1 MSLRRAIALGEKK
14 LYTARL
20 AILRRWHKFDFM
32 KLIILDAHALIHR
45 AYHALPP
52 LSTQRGEPTNAI
64 YGFFSVFIKMT
75 QDLKPDY
82 LVAAFDTPAPTFRKK
97 MFEAYKAHRPKTPD
111 ELVAQLKKIKELMP
125 QFGIL
130 ALSKEGYEADDIIG
144 TVVKLLTTHYS
155 LPTAPL
161 EIIIVTGDLDTLQL
175 VREGVKVYTMR
186 KGISDVV
193 IYDEK
198 AVRDRFGLAPSQM
211 PDYKGLVGDASDNIP
226 GIPGVGPKTATTLL
240 QKFEN
245 LETVFASKDIPEK
258 IREKKDQALFSKEL
272 ATINTASL
280 IQFELEK
287 AKWSGFN
294 IKVTEQIFS
303 QLGFSSLTRR
313 IKEPLE
319 HSEKQSSLFSEEKTE
334 EPKDADYP
342 LAQIASWLLDPEIKD
357 PRPTQSL
364 NLLKISLEQKGLKE
378 VFQNIEVPLVPV
390 LEKMQSIGI
399 LVDKKTLEELSED
412 LQKELKMIR
421 QEIARIAGGELNPSS
436 PDQLRSLL
444 FETLKLSPT
453 GVKKTP
459 KGKIST
465 KESELVKIAHKHEII
480 PILLHHREIEKLLT
494 TYIQPLFKK
503 IGEDGRVHTSF
514 IQTGTATGRL
524 SSQNP
529 NLQNIPVKGEWAKR
543 VKNMFVAQKEYT
555 LASFDYSQV
564 ELRVAAHLAGDE
576 NLIKAFRNGED
587 IHTHTA
593 SQVFNM
599 PEDAVTP
606 QMRRTAKVFNFGIL
620 YGLSAR
626 GLSES
631 LRISY
636 EEAKDFIDT
645 YFARFSGIKTYIEKT
660 REEVVKK
667 GYVQTILG
675 RKRFFPEL
683 KNPERLG
690 HNIREALFREAVN
703 FTVQGSATAD
713 IIKLAMIQCAE
724 AFSARSDEVRLLLQ
738 IHDDLLFEIKKEK
751 IDEAIPQIKK
761 IMEGVMKL
769 SVPLL
774 VEINTGE
781 TWGEMRKLK
790 TVIPK

>member
-1 MSLRRAIALGEKK
+1 
-14 LYTARL
+14 
-20 AILRRWHKFDFM
+20 M
-32 KLIILDAHALIHR
+32 KLVILDANALIHR

-64 YGFFSVFIKMT
+64 YGFFSMFIKMT

-82 LVAAFDTPAPTFRKK
+82 LIAAFDTPAPTFRKK
-97 MFEAYKAHRPKTPD
+97 MFDAYKAQRPKTPD
-111 ELVAQLKKIKELMP
+111 ELVSQLKKIKELMP

-144 TVVKLLTTHYS
+144 TIVSQLKTKNLKIETFD
-155 LPTAPL
+155 
-161 EIIIVTGDLDTLQL
+161 IIIVTGDLDTLQL

-198 AVRDRFGLAPSQM
+198 AVRNRFGLAPSQM

-245 LETVFASKDIPEK
+245 LETAFKSKDIPEK

-272 ATINTASL
+272 ATINTRAPIS
-280 IQFELEK
+280 FELEK
-287 AKWSGFN
+287 SEWSGFD
-294 IKVTEQIFS
+294 IKAVELVFA
-303 QLGFSSLTRR
+303 QLGFSSLARR

-319 HSEKQSSLFSEEKTE
+319 HSEKQNSLFAQEKPENSKEE
-334 EPKDADYP
+334 ADYP
-342 LAQIASWLLDPEIKD
+342 LAQIAAWLLNPEIKE
-357 PRPTQSL
+357 PHPAETLAS
-364 NLLKISLEQKGLKE
+364 LKISLERKGLLGL
-378 VFQNIEVPLVPV
+378 FQNIEMPLVPI
-390 LEKMQSIGI
+390 LEKMKDAGI
-399 LVDKKTLEELSED
+399 MVEKKILEELSED

-444 FETLKLSPT
+444 FETLKLSPAA
-453 GVKKTP
+453 VKKTP

-465 KESELVKIAHKHEII
+465 KESELIKIAHKHEII
-480 PILLHHREIEKLLT
+480 PIILQHREIEKLLT
-494 TYIQPLFKK
+494 TYVLPLFKK
-503 IGEDGRVHTSF
+503 IEEDGRVRTSF

-543 VKNMFVAQKEYT
+543 VKNVFVAQKGYL
-555 LASFDYSQV
+555 LASFDYSQI
-564 ELRVAAHLAGDE
+564 ELRVAAHLAGDK
-576 NLIKAFRNGED
+576 NLIEAFKNGED

-593 SQVFNM
+593 SQVFNA

-606 QMRRTAKVFNFGIL
+606 QMRRIAKVFNFGIL

-645 YFARFSGIKTYIEKT
+645 YFARFSGIKEYIERT
-660 REEVVKK
+660 RQEVVKK

-675 RKRFFPEL
+675 RKRFFTEL
-683 KNPERLG
+683 KNPERLP
-690 HNIREALFREAVN
+690 HNVREALFREAVN

-713 IIKLAMIQCAE
+713 IIKLAMIQCE
-724 AFSARSDEVRLLLQ
+724 KEFGARGDDVRLLLQ

-751 IDEAIPQIKK
+751 IPEIASQIKH
-761 IMEGVMKL
+761 IMESVIKL
-769 SVPLL
+769 SVPL
-774 VEINTGE
+774 VVDIKTGE
-781 TWGEMRKLK
+781 RWGEMEQMK
-790 TVIPK
+790 